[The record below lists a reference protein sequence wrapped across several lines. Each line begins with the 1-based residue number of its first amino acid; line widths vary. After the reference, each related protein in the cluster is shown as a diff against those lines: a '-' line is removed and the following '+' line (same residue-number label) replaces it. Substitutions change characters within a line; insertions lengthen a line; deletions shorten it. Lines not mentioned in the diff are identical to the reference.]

1 MYNYI
6 RLLRGF
12 AYVDKR
18 STLKHGDLIGGID
31 QDPTEINRWPIDRL
45 EDAKLELSLLR
56 CTYAKHFDVEVWEEY
71 ALEYIQ
77 VDDDGDIVA
86 YGDYIYAEED

>member
-6 RLLRGF
+6 RLLHGF

-18 STLKHGDLIGGID
+18 SALKHGDLIGGID
-31 QDPTEINRWPIDRL
+31 QGPKEIKRWPIDKL
-45 EDAKLELSLLR
+45 EEAKLELSLLK
-56 CTYAKHFDVEVWEEY
+56 CTYTEHFDIERWEEY

-77 VDDDGDIVA
+77 VGDDGDIVA